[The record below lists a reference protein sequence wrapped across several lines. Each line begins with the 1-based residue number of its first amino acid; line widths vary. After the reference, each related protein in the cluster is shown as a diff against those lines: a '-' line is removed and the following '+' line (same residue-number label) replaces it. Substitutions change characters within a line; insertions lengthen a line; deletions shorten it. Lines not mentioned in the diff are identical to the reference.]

1 MIPLTSDVHSLS
13 PAAPAL
19 LPKAVSDGIVFGTG
33 AVGYGL
39 IEVIWRGTTHWSM
52 LLAGGLC
59 LRLIGAAGRRM
70 ESAPAL
76 YKCIAGGAII
86 TAVELCIGCI
96 CNLWLHMGVWDYS
109 RLPFNLGGQ
118 VCLLYSVLWGA
129 LSGFAMKLEKALRRR
144 LPVRKRAAKHKNLSR
159 KENPVLTEPA

>member
-1 MIPLTSDVHSLS
+1 MIPLTPDVHSRF

-70 ESAPAL
+70 EKAPVL

-86 TAVELCIGCI
+86 TVVEFGIGCI

-129 LSGFAMKLEKALRRR
+129 LSGFAMKLEKALRQR
-144 LPVRKRAAKHKNLSR
+144 LPVRKRADRKISR
-159 KENPVLTEPA
+159 EKKGAVLTEPA